1 MFRVLFSY
9 ECKQIGRFSN
19 LYWVNSNFK
28 YSNSSIFLKT
38 IPKPEAV
45 VQRCSVKKAFLEISQ
60 NSQENTCA
68 RVSFLRKL
76 FSCEFCEISKN
87 TYFHKA
93 PLVAASSKTLIITH
107 PNHSLAMQNSG
118 GLQFFMF
125 AVI

>member
-60 NSQENTCA
+60 NSQESTCA
-68 RVSFLRKL
+68 RVSFYIKEVHAQA
-76 FSCEFCEISKN
+76 FSCEFCEIFKN
-87 TYFHKA
+87 TFSHRA
-93 PLVAASSKTLIITH
+93 PPVAASGRRAVDFILFYCR
-107 PNHSLAMQNSG
+107 
-118 GLQFFMF
+118 FFLY
-125 AVI
+125 

>member
-9 ECKQIGRFSN
+9 ERKQIGRFSN
-19 LYWVNSNFK
+19 LYWGNSDLK

-38 IPKPEAV
+38 ISKPEAV

-68 RVSFLRKL
+68 GVSFLRKL
-76 FSCEFCEISKN
+76 FSCELCEISKN
-87 TYFHKA
+87 TYFHKT
-93 PLVAASSKTLIITH
+93 PLVAASSKTLIIPH
-107 PNHSLAMQNSG
+107 PNYPLAMQNSG
-118 GLQFFMF
+118 GLQFLF